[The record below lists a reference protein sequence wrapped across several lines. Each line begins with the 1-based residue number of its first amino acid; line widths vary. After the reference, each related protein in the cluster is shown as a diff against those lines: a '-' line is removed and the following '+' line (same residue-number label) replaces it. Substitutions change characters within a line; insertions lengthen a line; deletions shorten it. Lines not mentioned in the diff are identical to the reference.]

1 MEAITDWRLRQA
13 EAVEIERVLPG
24 GKGTVRV
31 AVDDPVEP
39 DQPIVQG
46 PQGVMLAGLRGRVR
60 RVIPE
65 RGVVISGVAT
75 VIDAIAGLG
84 VPVVGPL
91 AFAPAFTPGCI
102 AVSSGE
108 LTVDLVRQAVNAR
121 AVGLIAASAPPEVIE
136 QVTGTE
142 CSSLLDGSVPP
153 ATPPPLSLVLV
164 HGFGHRSLRPEVAPV
179 LGAHA
184 GQIALVSPVTVIQH
198 GVRPHIVLPLPWQAA
213 PHMSFDPTL
222 IPGALV
228 WVLGGDFDGATG
240 RVARLL
246 HSSQIVPSG
255 IRAPAARVRLEN
267 GAEVTLP
274 LANLQR
280 VG

>member
-1 MEAITDWRLRQA
+1 MTEWRLRQA
-13 EAVEIERVLPG
+13 EAVEIERVLSG
-24 GKGTVRV
+24 ARGAVRV

-39 DQPIVQG
+39 DQIIAQG
-46 PQGVMLAGLRGRVR
+46 PQGVLLAGLRGRVR

-65 RGVVISGVAT
+65 RGAVIGGIAT
-75 VIDAIAGLG
+75 VIDAAVGFG
-84 VPVVGPL
+84 PPVTGPL
-91 AFAPAFTPGCI
+91 MFAPTLAPGCI
-102 AVSSGE
+102 AVFSGD
-108 LTVDLVRQAVNAR
+108 LTAEHVRQA
-121 AVGLIAASAPPEVIE
+121 IAARVAGIIVSSASPEVIE

-142 CSSLLDGSVPP
+142 CTSLVDGSVLP

-164 HGFGHRSLRPEVAPV
+164 HGFGRRPMRAEVAPV

-184 GQIALVSPVTVIQH
+184 GQIILLVPATVIHH
-198 GVRPHIVLPLPWQAA
+198 GVRPRIVLPLPWQSA
-213 PHMSFDPTL
+213 PRMSFDPML

-228 WVLGGDFDGATG
+228 WVTGGDFDGATG

-246 HSSQIVPSG
+246 QSSQLLPSG